1 MRKISIL
8 FFAVAIILLQSGCE
22 VLKKT
27 LQSDPSTQVSQPA
40 EATPAPVIE
49 PYFEEPSNWRPILSH
64 NLETHIVETEALLRL
79 MRYSRQITELTNNEL
94 ANELKKVQQLNEE
107 KSDTSTQ
114 LRLALLLSLPSSQFY
129 NKGEAKKIL
138 SDVINTSDEHAP
150 VLREYAYTLLVSIE
164 KTEESERINATL
176 RKKLKKEIDRR
187 QQLEQKLEALKS
199 IEESISQRQNKTAQD
214 TPNSEEV
221 AP

>member
-1 MRKISIL
+1 
-8 FFAVAIILLQSGCE
+8 
-22 VLKKT
+22 
-27 LQSDPSTQVSQPA
+27 
-40 EATPAPVIE
+40 
-49 PYFEEPSNWRPILSH
+49 
-64 NLETHIVETEALLRL
+64 
-79 MRYSRQITELTNNEL
+79 MRYSRQITELTQKEL
-94 ANELKKVQQLNEE
+94 SNELKKVQQINQE

-114 LRLALLLSLPSSQFY
+114 LRLALLLSLPTSQFY

-164 KTEESERINATL
+164 KTEESERINTTL

-199 IEESISQRQNKTAQD
+199 IEESISQRQNKPAPEN
-214 TPNSEEV
+214 PNSEEV